1 MTEPTDLPRIILVP
15 VGSVN
20 PRLLEFLILT
30 LPDTFKMPC
39 TLGPP
44 LLDVSQAYSLVRQ
57 QYYSTELLKR
67 LLTLNQ
73 HATTKILGVTEVDLF
88 IPILTFVFGEAQLN
102 GPAAIISA
110 HRLRQ
115 SFYGLPE
122 DEALLLE
129 RCQKEALHEL
139 GHTFGL
145 VHCQS
150 FECVMHRSHSVE
162 QVDLKRNSFCP
173 MCAQTLAHN
182 RLTLR

>member
-1 MTEPTDLPRIILVP
+1 MKQHTDSPGIILSP
-15 VGSVN
+15 LGSVN
-20 PRLLEFLILT
+20 PRLLEFLALT

-39 TLGPP
+39 ALAPP
-44 LLDVSQAYSLVRQ
+44 LLDVAQAYSLVRQ
-57 QYYSTELLKR
+57 QYHSTKLLAQ

-73 HATTKILGVTEVDLF
+73 CETTKILGVTEVDLF

-102 GPAAIISA
+102 GRAAIIST

-145 VHCQS
+145 IHCPS
-150 FECVMHRSHSVE
+150 FECVMHRSNSVE
-162 QVDLKRNSFCP
+162 QVDLKRNSFCST
-173 MCAQTLAHN
+173 CSQALAQAGS
-182 RLTLR
+182 RPR